1 MLRITSN
8 HLAPLKTRDI
18 PALTNPHLPLNNNG
32 SNPPSSASSNV
43 PSPHAGIRVYSVLP
57 TMSAN
62 PPEPG
67 FFTQNELLSQPQVWQ
82 KTLDDL
88 KSSALLES
96 LHEKTKSKTEWL
108 FVACGSSLYLGR
120 TAASSWT
127 FLTGLRARAIPASEL
142 LLFPSADFLDL
153 ENTQAVMVSRS
164 GTTSETVRAAN
175 LLSRDYKI
183 PTLALTCTKPSA
195 LADACD
201 LTLALP
207 DANEESM
214 AMTRSFTSLLFA
226 MQLLAAR
233 RASNTEFPAKLE
245 MLPAHFAPQI
255 HSLAARMKTFV
266 EQHSFADYVFLGQG
280 PYYGIAS
287 EGALKVT
294 EMSCSY
300 AQVFH
305 TLEFRH
311 GPKTIVGPETCLTFF
326 LSESGLQ
333 TESEVLEE
341 MKELGATTIAVCNR
355 SNDAIRRSSDLLFEL
370 GADVPELT
378 TLAPFLVPAQ
388 LLGYHTGI
396 KKGLNPDH
404 PKNLSHVVILD

>member
-1 MLRITSN
+1 
-8 HLAPLKTRDI
+8 
-18 PALTNPHLPLNNNG
+18 
-32 SNPPSSASSNV
+32 
-43 PSPHAGIRVYSVLP
+43 
-57 TMSAN
+57 MSAN
-62 PPEPG
+62 PAEPG
-67 FFTQNELLSQPQVWQ
+67 SYTQNELLSQPQIWQ
-82 KTLDDL
+82 KTLGDL
-88 KSSALLES
+88 KSRALLDS

-120 TAASSWT
+120 AAASSWT
-127 FLTGLRARAIPASEL
+127 ILTGLRARVIPASEL
-142 LLFPSADFLDL
+142 LLFPNADFLDR
-153 ENTQAVMVSRS
+153 ENTQAVLISRS

-175 LLSRDYKI
+175 LLSRDHKI
-183 PTLALTCTKPSA
+183 STLALTCTQPSA
-195 LADACD
+195 LIDACD

-207 DANEESM
+207 GAGEQSM
-214 AMTRSFTSLLFA
+214 AMTRSFTSLLLA

-233 RASNTEFPAKLE
+233 RANNTEFPAKLE
-245 MLPAHFAPQI
+245 PLAAHFAPQI
-255 HSLAARMKTFV
+255 HPLAERMNAFV
-266 EQHSFADYVFLGQG
+266 QQYNFADYVFLGQG
-280 PYYGIAS
+280 PFYGIAS

-294 EMSCSY
+294 EMSRSY

-333 TESEVLEE
+333 AESEVLEE
-341 MKELGATTIAVCNR
+341 MKALGAITIAVCNR
-355 SNDAIRRSSDLLFEL
+355 SNDAIRRSSNFLFEL
-370 GADVPELT
+370 GAEVPELA

-396 KKGLNPDH
+396 KKGLNPDR

>member
-96 LHEKTKSKTEWL
+96 LHEKTNRRRNGC

-183 PTLALTCTKPSA
+183 PTLALTLHETFRRLRM
-195 LADACD
+195 LA
-201 LTLALP
+201 TLP
-207 DANEESM
+207 
-214 AMTRSFTSLLFA
+214 LLC
-226 MQLLAAR
+226 R
-233 RASNTEFPAKLE
+233 TP
-245 MLPAHFAPQI
+245 
-255 HSLAARMKTFV
+255 MKK
-266 EQHSFADYVFLGQG
+266 AW
-280 PYYGIAS
+280 
-287 EGALKVT
+287 
-294 EMSCSY
+294 
-300 AQVFH
+300 
-305 TLEFRH
+305 R
-311 GPKTIVGPETCLTFF
+311 
-326 LSESGLQ
+326 
-333 TESEVLEE
+333 
-341 MKELGATTIAVCNR
+341 
-355 SNDAIRRSSDLLFEL
+355 
-370 GADVPELT
+370 
-378 TLAPFLVPAQ
+378 
-388 LLGYHTGI
+388 
-396 KKGLNPDH
+396 
-404 PKNLSHVVILD
+404 